1 MPVMEEKL
9 LMTAM
14 DLDEKNYERLA
25 ILDRNQKTRHS
36 EQIMIEDMEDSDLPS
51 WLTEFD
57 DEKTH

>member
-25 ILDRNQKTRHS
+25 ILDRNQKMRHF
-36 EQIMIEDMEDSDLPS
+36 EQLAEMEDEILPS

-57 DEKTH
+57 DEKTN

>member
-25 ILDRNQKTRHS
+25 ILDRNQKTRHF
-36 EQIMIEDMEDSDLPS
+36 EQLAEMEDETLPS

-57 DEKTH
+57 DEKTD

>member
-25 ILDRNQKTRHS
+25 ILDRNQKMRHF
-36 EQIMIEDMEDSDLPS
+36 EQLAEMEDETLPS

-57 DEKTH
+57 DEKTN